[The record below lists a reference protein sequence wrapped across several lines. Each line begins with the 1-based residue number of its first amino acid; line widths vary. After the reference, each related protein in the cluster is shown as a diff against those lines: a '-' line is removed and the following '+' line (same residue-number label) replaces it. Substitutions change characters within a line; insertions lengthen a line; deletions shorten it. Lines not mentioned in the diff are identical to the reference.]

1 MNTPNQGQQY
11 AIDEGVKWYFDS
23 SDQLLQV
30 DGEAGTGKTF
40 FIHELVKKLRLK
52 PHEILPMAYTG
63 QAAIVMRTKGLPTAV
78 TCHSGLFDFSREPVI
93 DKKSGSYMIDTQF
106 NTAVMR
112 DVLIPKDIAND
123 PNIKLIIVDESWM
136 VPFGFRKHIM
146 NTGKK
151 ILATGDSGQLPPVG
165 DNPAFLING
174 RIIHLTELM
183 RQSELDPIVYLAR
196 RARRGLPIETGLYGD
211 SVLVIYDDELDNK
224 LIAGSDIVICGKNST
239 RENINH
245 MVRKE
250 FLRTDSDVPLYGE
263 RMICKKNNWQVV
275 NNGIALANGLTGT
288 VVRPPKVSNYDG
300 KCFTMDFLPD
310 LLNSPFLDV
319 KCDYDYLNASFQD
332 KSMIR
337 NSKYSI
343 GEKFD
348 YAYASTTHSAQG
360 SEYSS
365 GIYIEEYIHPSVPQ
379 ECVNYTAITRFRNR
393 LLYVKHKPKYYYIH
407 F

>member
-1 MNTPNQGQQY
+1 MNIPNQGQQY
-11 AIDEGVKWYFDS
+11 AIDEGVNWYYNS

-40 FIHELVKKLRLK
+40 FIHQLVKKLKLQ

-63 QAAIVMRTKGLPTAV
+63 QAAIVMRTKGLSNAV
-78 TCHSGLFDFSREPVI
+78 TCHTGLFDYSREPVI
-93 DKKSGSYMIDTQF
+93 DKTTGKYMVDTQF
-106 NTAVMR
+106 NTALMR

-123 PNIKLIIVDESWM
+123 PNIKLIIIDEAWM
-136 VPFGFRKHIM
+136 TPFNFRKHIM

-151 ILATGDSGQLPPVG
+151 ILATGDSGQLPPV
-165 DNPAFLING
+165 DDKPAFLIDG

-211 SVLVIYDDELDNK
+211 QVLVIYDDELDNK
-224 LIAGSDIVICGKNST
+224 LIAGADIVICGKNTT
-239 RENINH
+239 RENINY

-250 FLRTDSDVPLYGE
+250 FLHTDSDVPLFGE
-263 RMICKKNNWQVV
+263 RMICKKNNWQIV

-288 VVRPPKVSNYDG
+288 VTRPPKVSNYDG

-310 LLNSPFLDV
+310 LLNKPFLDV
-319 KCDYDYLNASFQD
+319 KCDYNYLNASFQD
-332 KSMIR
+332 KKMIR

-379 ECVNYTAITRFRNR
+379 DCINYTAITRFRNR

-407 F
+407 Y